1 MAKWIQT
8 DGTITEFT
16 IGPDGNNLQLFQEK
30 VGGYFTPIHLSS
42 RETMLVN
49 EEGIPLQLPPN
60 PVASKIV
67 LDGGFKQMFP
77 NAINQH
83 EPAAQMGKGI
93 FGDVVLL
100 SKGEWI

>member
-30 VGGYFTPIHLSS
+30 VGGYFAQISLPNG
-42 RETMLVN
+42 EQMLVN
-49 EEGIPLQLPPN
+49 EEGIPLGLPPN
-60 PVASKIV
+60 PLASKIV

-93 FGDVVLL
+93 FGDVILL
-100 SKGEWI
+100 SKGEWK

>member
-1 MAKWIQT
+1 MAMWIQT
-8 DGTITEFT
+8 DGTIPNFT
-16 IGPDGNNLQLFQEK
+16 IGVDGNNLDLFQEK
-30 VGGYFTPIHLSS
+30 VGGYFSPINLPNGV
-42 RETMLVN
+42 TMLVN
-49 EEGIPLQLPPN
+49 EEGIILGLPPN

-93 FGDVVLL
+93 LGDVILL
-100 SKGEWI
+100 SKGEWK